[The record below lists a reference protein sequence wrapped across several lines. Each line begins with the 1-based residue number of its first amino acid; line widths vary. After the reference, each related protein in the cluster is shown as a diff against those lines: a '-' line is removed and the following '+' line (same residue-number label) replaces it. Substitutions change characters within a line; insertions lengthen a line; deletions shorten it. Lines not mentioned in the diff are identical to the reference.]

1 MRISAVPGTVA
12 DGLGRS
18 LMTRFSTGP
27 NSEISIALIVE
38 EIFEIDIDGLLIGR
52 IVV

>member
-1 MRISAVPGTVA
+1 MRAVPGIVA
-12 DGLGRS
+12 DGLGTS

-38 EIFEIDIDGLLIGR
+38 DIFEIDTRWSLIGR
-52 IVV
+52 IAFE